1 MSTDPSDPQFAVK
14 DYSWREVRE
23 RFWPLVRP
31 YRWRW
36 LFAAGL
42 VSCVGL
48 AVAVMPLF
56 PKFVIDKAIP
66 QHSLKLA
73 LAAAGLFIAAM
84 FLRMVL
90 WYSSMRHV
98 YELQQQ
104 VVFELRTRSFMHLQR
119 LCQRFHS
126 QYPTGFL
133 YERVFGN
140 SINALGNFMQVVF
153 QQLAVHVSGLLFS
166 LGFCLYLSPPLTL
179 IIILGAVGYVI
190 AARTLSRRIYAKT
203 RESNDAGMRVVE
215 IIMDK
220 LRGHKTIQAF
230 AMEDLVEEEF
240 QLQLWPVM
248 VKWMDA
254 IRESMRL
261 GFVTEG
267 LSYIINA
274 TVVVCGA
281 MLVMDSPE
289 KKIGLLVAFMGYQG
303 TLIGMIQTLTNV
315 YGQFMG
321 AKSAFDQLYTVLDT
335 HSTVAEKPGALLP
348 EPVHGHLE
356 FRNVTFTYEPG
367 RPVIDDFTVDIPHGQ
382 VVALIGRSGSGKTT
396 LTSLLMRFYDPAE
409 GSIRIDGSD
418 IRDLPLRPYR
428 SLFGVVL
435 QDPYL
440 FNTSIAAN
448 LRYVSPKLTETEII
462 DVLKRARAWEFVE
475 RFPDTIYHRVG
486 EAGAQLS
493 GGQRQRLAIAR
504 CMLMPSR
511 FVILDEATSALD
523 SESEA
528 SVQQSM
534 ESLFE
539 GRTVLIIAHRLAT
552 IRHASRILVMDGG
565 RLVEDGSFDDLLA
578 KQGVFH
584 RLYTIATSTSTR
596 RMKVAEAGFA

>member
-1 MSTDPSDPQFAVK
+1 MESFSPELQVK
-14 DYSWREVRE
+14 DYSWREVWE
-23 RFWPLVRP
+23 RFWPLARP
-31 YRWRW
+31 HRWRW
-36 LFAAGL
+36 ILAAVL

-48 AVAVMPLF
+48 AVAVTPLF
-56 PKFVIDKAIP
+56 PKYVIDKAIP

-73 LAAAGLFIAAM
+73 IIAAGLFLVTMFARIA
-84 FLRMVL
+84 L
-90 WYSSMRHV
+90 WYIAMRQV
-98 YELQQQ
+98 YLVQQQ
-104 VVFELRTRSFMHLQR
+104 IVFELRTRSFMHLQR

-140 SINALGNFMQVVF
+140 SINSLGNFMQVVF
-153 QQLAVHVSGLLFS
+153 QQLAVYVSGLLFS
-166 LGFCLYLSPPLTL
+166 LGFCLYLSPMLTL
-179 IIILGAVGYVI
+179 IIILGAVGYVV
-190 AARTLSRRIYAKT
+190 AARSLSRGIYAKT
-203 RESNDAGMRVVE
+203 RESNEAGMRVVE

-220 LRGHKTIQAF
+220 MRGHKTIQAF
-230 AMEDLVEEEF
+230 AMEDIVEEEF

-254 IRESMRL
+254 VRVSMKL

-267 LSYIINA
+267 LSYVINS
-274 TVVVCGA
+274 TVIVGGA
-281 MLVMDSPE
+281 WLIMESPD

-335 HSTVAEKPGALLP
+335 HSTVPDKPGAILP
-348 EPVHGHLE
+348 TPILGDIE
-356 FRNVTFTYEPG
+356 FRNLSFAYDNG
-367 RPVIDDFTVDIPHGQ
+367 RNVIRDFSATIPHGQ

-396 LTSLLMRFYDPAE
+396 LTNLLMRFYDPAR
-409 GSIRIDGSD
+409 GGISLDGRD

-428 SLFGVVL
+428 ALFSVVL

-448 LRYVSPKLTETEII
+448 LRYVRHDLSEQEIV
-462 DVLKRARAWEFVE
+462 DVLKKAKAWDFVKD
-475 RFPDTIYHRVG
+475 FPDTIYHRVG
-486 EAGAQLS
+486 EAGTQLS

-504 CMLMPSR
+504 SMVMPSR

-523 SESEA
+523 SESE
-528 SVQQSM
+528 STVQESM
-534 ESLFE
+534 ESLFA
-539 GRTVLIIAHRLAT
+539 GRTVFIIAHRLTT
-552 IRHASRILVMDGG
+552 IRHASRILVMENGA
-565 RLVEDGSFDDLLA
+565 LAEDGTFDELLA
-578 KQGVFH
+578 KGGIFH

-596 RMKVAEAGFA
+596 RIKIQDAGFA

>member
-1 MSTDPSDPQFAVK
+1 MDSFTPDFAVK
-14 DYSWREVRE
+14 DYSWMEVWE

-31 YRWRW
+31 HRWRW
-36 LFAAGL
+36 MFAAFL

-48 AVAVMPLF
+48 AVAVTPLF
-56 PKFVIDKAIP
+56 PKFIIDKAIP

-73 LAAAGLFIAAM
+73 LVAAGIFLSAM

-90 WYSSMRHV
+90 WYIGMRQV
-98 YELQQQ
+98 YLVQQQ
-104 VVFELRTRSFMHLQR
+104 IVFELRTRSFMHLQH

-140 SINALGNFMQVVF
+140 SINSLGNFMQMVF
-153 QQLAVHVSGLLFS
+153 QQLAVYVSGLIFS

-179 IIILGAVGYVI
+179 IIILGAIGYVV
-190 AARTLSRRIYAKT
+190 AARSLSRGIYAKT
-203 RESNDAGMRVVE
+203 RESNEAGMRVVE

-230 AMEDLVEEEF
+230 AMEEIVEEEF
-240 QLQLWPVM
+240 QFQLWPVM

-267 LSYIINA
+267 LSYIINT
-274 TVVVCGA
+274 TVVVGGA
-281 MLVMDSPE
+281 WLIMDSPE
-289 KKIGLLVAFMGYQG
+289 KKIGLLVAFMGYQA

-335 HSTVAEKPGALLP
+335 HSTVPEIAGASLP
-348 EPVHGHLE
+348 AVVHGNLE
-356 FRNVTFTYEPG
+356 FQNVSFAYDPG
-367 RPVIDDFTVDIPHGQ
+367 RPVINEFSVTIPPGQ

-396 LTSLLMRFYDPAE
+396 LTSLLMRFYDPAH
-409 GSIRIDGSD
+409 GSIRLDGTD

-428 SLFGVVL
+428 SLFSVVL

-448 LRYVSPKLTETEII
+448 LRYIRKDLTEAEII
-462 DVLKRARAWEFVE
+462 AVLEQAKAWEFVKQ
-475 RFPDTIYHRVG
+475 FPDTIYHRVG
-486 EAGAQLS
+486 EGGTQLS

-504 CMLMPSR
+504 SMIMPSR

-523 SESEA
+523 NESEST
-528 SVQQSM
+528 VQQSM
-534 ESLFE
+534 ETLFS
-539 GRTVLIIAHRLAT
+539 GRTVFIIAHRLAT
-552 IRHASRILVMDGG
+552 IRHASRILVMDNG
-565 RLVEDGSFDDLLA
+565 RLVEDGTFEDLLA
-578 KQGVFH
+578 QGGVFH

-596 RMKVAEAGFA
+596 RIKIKEAGFA